1 MRSYDNSFAMSRIFL
16 AFLFWALLGGTILT
30 AQDTFQP
37 KPVDDSENK
46 GLIYNKELAFNMR
59 LHTNGFAMGV
69 DFGRLRTYYKTRT
82 FHVELGE
89 LKHHKENRTNLDRS
103 SATGRISRAFIYGKQ
118 NNFYVLRGG
127 IGEKRYFSEKAK
139 YKGVA
144 IGISYKG
151 GPSIG
156 LLKPYYLELLST
168 ENNSTPFL
176 STVSVKYAD
185 KVHDDFLDPWNIFGS
200 SSWVKGF
207 DEIKLTPGLHGQFAV
222 HFDWGAFDEYLKA
235 MEVGVMV
242 DVFFRKVPIMVEV
255 PNVENRPFFL
265 NLYLNLQLGKRS

>member
-1 MRSYDNSFAMSRIFL
+1 MSRIFL
-16 AFLFWALLGGTILT
+16 AISFWALLGGTILT

-37 KPVDDSENK
+37 KPVDDTDNK
-46 GLIYNKELAFNMR
+46 GLIYNKEVAFNMR

-89 LKHHKENRTNLDRS
+89 LKHHKEYRTNLDRS

-118 NNFYVLRGG
+118 NNFFVLRGG

-168 ENNSTPFL
+168 ENNNSPFL
-176 STVSVKYAD
+176 STVSVKYSE
-185 KVHDDFLDPWNIFGS
+185 KVHDAFLDPWNIFGS

-207 DEIKLTPGLHGQFAV
+207 DEISLVPGLHGQFAV

-235 MEVGVMV
+235 VEAGVMV

-265 NLYLNLQLGKRS
+265 NLYINLLLGKRS